1 MRQDCTE
8 LVPDDFVQKI
18 VKPVVWEK
26 YVKFL
31 SKQFI
36 ETSKGV
42 RWCSSPS
49 CNKAIYEP
57 TVEGDNLVG
66 ECTCG
71 LIFCWYCKK
80 MAHTPI
86 TCKEYAFWEE
96 ENPELGQALLNAWL
110 FQHTKPCPKCNNPI
124 EKNDGCFHMSCR
136 CGFQF
141 CWGCRK
147 QWGTSGCNSGMC
159 ATHRETQLTDK
170 PTHHKDEGVYGD
182 EDERK
187 FAFLEKVKEYFQA
200 EEYQKARNKPILDLI
215 EEISAKDG
223 LFSPKI
229 INNARYTLAQC
240 RRIMKCMA
248 IKQYFARSDDSLKE
262 INTQQE
268 RLGFLIEGLAQKV
281 ETDFLKDKKYDMK
294 MMTGIQQM
302 TNSVNVMLH
311 NCLLSDEIV
320 LEKEEGEK
328 KDEKKD
334 EKKEEKK
341 EEKK

>member
-1 MRQDCTE
+1 
-8 LVPDDFVQKI
+8 
-18 VKPVVWEK
+18 
-26 YVKFL
+26 
-31 SKQFI
+31 
-36 ETSKGV
+36 
-42 RWCSSPS
+42 
-49 CNKAIYEP
+49 
-57 TVEGDNLVG
+57 
-66 ECTCG
+66 
-71 LIFCWYCKK
+71 
-80 MAHTPI
+80 
-86 TCKEYAFWEE
+86 
-96 ENPELGQALLNAWL
+96 
-110 FQHTKPCPKCNNPI
+110 
-124 EKNDGCFHMSCR
+124 
-136 CGFQF
+136 
-141 CWGCRK
+141 
-147 QWGTSGCNSGMC
+147 
-159 ATHRETQLTDK
+159 
-170 PTHHKDEGVYGD
+170 
-182 EDERK
+182 
-187 FAFLEKVKEYFQA
+187 LEKVKEYFQA